1 MNAPLSSTPRTV
13 DIIIY
18 PGFKALEAIGPLSVF
33 EYANLHL
40 QKQRKG
46 IGYDVRFASTSVGPV
61 QSDTQMMLHAS
72 KAVST
77 LALPD
82 DAIVVGARNIQG
94 ALEHA
99 WPVVD
104 WIVAVH
110 PQISRLAALCSGAFF
125 LASAG
130 VLEGKRATT
139 HWSVAQ
145 MLQENF
151 PSIEVDADAIFVRTG
166 NLWTSAGVTAG
177 IDLALAFVEEDF
189 GRELALDVATDM
201 VVYLKRPGGQSQFS
215 THLLSQKTVR
225 PNIREIQN
233 WILENLDQRL
243 SSTALAQKAMMS
255 VRNFARVFQQEVGQ
269 SSQEFIEASR
279 LERAKQLLADV
290 ALPIK
295 KIAALS
301 GFTDDDHMRRVFQK
315 RLGITPKLYRER
327 FATTGIHEG
336 DVGAMQ
342 APVGKFE

>member
-1 MNAPLSSTPRTV
+1 MNAHQPHTPRTV

-46 IGYDVRFASTSVGPV
+46 VAYDVRFASTSVGPV
-61 QSDTQMMLHAS
+61 QSDTQMLLHAS

-99 WPVVD
+99 WPLVD

-110 PQISRLAALCSGAFF
+110 PQINRLAALCSGAFF

-145 MLQENF
+145 MLQEQF
-151 PSIEVDADAIFVRTG
+151 PAIEVDADAIFVRTG

-215 THLLSQKTVR
+215 THLLSQKTAR
-225 PNIREIQN
+225 PNIREVQN

-243 SSTALAQKAMMS
+243 SSTILAQKAMMS

-336 DVGAMQ
+336 RADVTVTSQ
-342 APVGKFE
+342 P